1 MCSERFPRG
10 LVSAVLKH
18 ACRLTLGQERV
29 QADCHALWQSYLG
42 MGGSVFLFNGVRVD
56 EHICEMRVLW
66 LFCLL
71 PCDLRGRAGAGHRCP
86 SMFLLDAF
94 KHLPSSEISNIFP
107 EGFSVSL
114 GMSTGHLGLAQKS
127 KCTVGANE
135 LFRYMLGLYCCFL
148 IAPCLITFRNIHW
161 EKTQQQQLYLWYK
174 IQIRDVKSWK

>member
-1 MCSERFPRG
+1 MHSDSPTWEWVAQSFFLMVWGWMNISVKWECSGFFVFYPVTSE
-10 LVSAVLKH
+10 A
-18 ACRLTLGQERV
+18 GQV
-29 QADCHALWQSYLG
+29 QVIDA
-42 MGGSVFLFNGVRVD
+42 
-56 EHICEMRVLW
+56 
-66 LFCLL
+66 
-71 PCDLRGRAGAGHRCP
+71 P
-86 SMFLLDAF
+86 LLDAF

-148 IAPCLITFRNIHW
+148 IAPCWITFRNIHW